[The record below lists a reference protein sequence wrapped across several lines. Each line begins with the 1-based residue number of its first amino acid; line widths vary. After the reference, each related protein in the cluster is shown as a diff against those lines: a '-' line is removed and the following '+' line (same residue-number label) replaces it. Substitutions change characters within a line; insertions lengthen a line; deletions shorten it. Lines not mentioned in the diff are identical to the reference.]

1 MAYTYNKFNRD
12 ETPPLRGEV
21 RQHRRLQDGRLGNAK
36 MAVQVVSGGPRTYA
50 STTDPRS
57 VYRSLYINRS
67 RQRDLPGLPRFTQVF
82 AFPDS
87 PIRRLT
93 HRTRPSPA
101 TRPHAPLVFFFSQVR
116 ACTALA
122 GAGFIVA
129 S

>member
-82 AFPDS
+82 AFPRF
-87 PIRRLT
+87 PN
-93 HRTRPSPA
+93 SPA
-101 TRPHAPLVFFFSQVR
+101 HSPDPPLARNPTPYPPCLSFSQVR